1 MKYYDLQK
9 IVENWAWNLHSLA
22 PCSGYF
28 PKDVLVLLCVYF
40 ILSFGEEYP
49 RKEVIRI
56 WKKQEIGSLAI
67 PRDRGVLFNADRGK
81 GELKTCLVKTKC

>member
-22 PCSGYF
+22 PCSGYL

-56 WKKQEIGSLAI
+56 WK
-67 PRDRGVLFNADRGK
+67 
-81 GELKTCLVKTKC
+81 